1 MANFMKNLIKPVNK
15 NDWELLKSLVV
26 RNATEK
32 EIEELEDEGF
42 IDPEE
47 VVDFNL
53 VIPMPEDMNIEANG
67 RLWITR
73 DNPMKEKQDRILEPL
88 LSKVFKPYM
97 TQHEFIENAI
107 PIVGMKKSVFQEVY
121 NCNSSDVS
129 VFTNTLAS
137 YYNQRKYGFTSWYKW
152 CIKNWGT
159 KWNAYLSDVSND
171 YTELTFDT
179 AWTIPEPVFIEISK
193 KCPIY
198 VVYAG
203 EDMGEGY
210 GIVKYEN
217 GNNEIILDNSNKSRG
232 ERYACANEDID
243 NLEDDLIQLN
253 WQESDIKVEVEKFKE
268 ITKQITNL

>member
-26 RNATEK
+26 RETTEK

-53 VIPMPEDMNIEANG
+53 VLPMPEDMNIEANG

-73 DNPMKEKQDRILEPL
+73 DSLMKEKQDRILEPL

-107 PIVGMKKSVFQEVY
+107 PIIGMKKSVFQEVY

-129 VFTNTLAS
+129 AFTNTLAS

-152 CIKNWGT
+152 SIKNWGT

-217 GNNEIILDNSNKSRG
+217 GNKEIILDNSNKSRG
-232 ERYACANEDID
+232 ERYACATEDID